1 MSSTVGIFE
10 TSYEAV
16 VASAVE
22 LSAPLVDGL
31 VDVGSAQAARG
42 RAAAA
47 ARAMRACAFEIV
59 MMCLPM
65 GVGFSPCLLPLCTYM
80 HINAYYA

>member
-1 MSSTVGIFE
+1 MPRSLTSSGTRAAISSTVGIFD
-10 TSYEAV
+10 TSYEVV
-16 VASAVE
+16 VAAAVE
-22 LSAPLVDGL
+22 VSVPLVDEL

-65 GVGFSPCLLPLCTYM
+65 GVGVSP
-80 HINAYYA
+80 

>member
-1 MSSTVGIFE
+1 
-10 TSYEAV
+10 
-16 VASAVE
+16 VE
-22 LSAPLVDGL
+22 VSVPRGEGV

-47 ARAMRACAFEIV
+47 ARTMRACAFEIV

-65 GVGFSPCLLPLCTYM
+65 GVGFSP
-80 HINAYYA
+80 

>member
-1 MSSTVGIFE
+1 MSSTVGIFD
-10 TSYEAV
+10 TSYEGV
-16 VASAVE
+16 VAAAVE
-22 LSAPLVDGL
+22 VSVPLVDELVDEL

-65 GVGFSPCLLPLCTYM
+65 GVGVSP
-80 HINAYYA
+80 

>member
-1 MSSTVGIFE
+1 MVGIFD

-16 VASAVE
+16 VAAAEV
-22 LSAPLVDGL
+22 LSDPLVDEL

-47 ARAMRACAFEIV
+47 ARTRRACAFEMV
-59 MMCLPM
+59 MICLPM
-65 GVGFSPCLLPLCTYM
+65 GVGRGP
-80 HINAYYA
+80 